1 MQVFQLNKFL
11 EDLAAIVNMDSN
23 GFDPEGT
30 TRVADYLV
38 SMFSGQ
44 AWQIKRVDVGTKVA
58 NGVQITNTTEEEY
71 DVLLMAHMDTVF
83 DRGEV
88 AKRPFKIEGNM
99 AYGPGVIDMKSG
111 CLLGIY
117 AILNCADEFKP
128 LRICLALNPE
138 EEKGSR
144 HVRAWFEELSKRSRT
159 AIVLEPARPLGEHVM
174 ERKGLGRYTIK
185 FHGHAAHAG
194 NNHQDGRS
202 AINEMAHWIC
212 NLVPLTNYEQGFTLN
227 IGTVKGGIGTNTVA
241 AEAEMEIDLRMAQ
254 ITQHDAFLA
263 RVDELQKHAAQME
276 ITVEVLGGVTR
287 PPMFKTEKTEAF
299 VALVNEEAV
308 KLGLGTAWLSVGG
321 GSDGNFSAALG
332 VPTIDAMGPIGGKAH
347 TVDEYL
353 EVDSIEP
360 AYKLFVNVMLRLK
373 EQLYSNQ
380 A

>member
-38 SMFSGQ
+38 SMFAGQ

-117 AILNCADEFKP
+117 AMLNCAEEFKP

-185 FHGHAAHAG
+185 FHGRAAHAG

-212 NLVPLTNYEQGFTLN
+212 NLVPLTNYEQGFTIN

-254 ITQHDAFLA
+254 ISQHDAFLA
-263 RVDELQKHAAQME
+263 RVDELQRHAAEKE
-276 ITVEVLGGVTR
+276 IAVEVLGGVTR

-299 VALVNEEAV
+299 VALVNEEAE
-308 KLGLGTAWLSVGG
+308 KLGMGTKWLSVGG

-347 TVDEYL
+347 TVEEYL

-360 AYKLFVNVMLRLK
+360 AYNLFVEVMQRLK
-373 EQLYSNQ
+373 EKFYP
-380 A
+380 AE

>member
-38 SMFSGQ
+38 SMFAGQ

-88 AKRPFKIEGNM
+88 AKRPFKIEGNR

-117 AILNCADEFKP
+117 AMLNCAEEFKP

-185 FHGHAAHAG
+185 FHGRAAHAG

-212 NLVPLTNYEQGFTLN
+212 NLVPLTNYEQGFTIN

-254 ITQHDAFLA
+254 ISQHDAFLA
-263 RVDELQKHAAQME
+263 RVDELQKHAAEKE
-276 ITVEVLGGVTR
+276 IAVDVLGGVTR

-299 VALVNEEAV
+299 VALVNEEAE
-308 KLGLGTAWLSVGG
+308 KLGMGTKWLSVGG

-347 TVDEYL
+347 TVEEYL

-360 AYKLFVNVMLRLK
+360 AYNLFVEVMLRLK
-373 EQLYSNQ
+373 EKFYP
-380 A
+380 AE

>member
-1 MQVFQLNKFL
+1 MRGLDLQKYMQ
-11 EDLAAIVNMDSN
+11 DLANVVNMDSN

-30 TRVADYLV
+30 TKVADYFIN
-38 SMFSGQ
+38 MFQGPQ
-44 AWQIKRVDVGTKVA
+44 WHIKRVDVGEKVA
-58 NGVQITNTTEEEY
+58 HAVQITNTTEDAY

-83 DRGEV
+83 DRGEA
-88 AKRPFKIEGNM
+88 AKRPFKIDNGR

-111 CLLGIY
+111 CLLGIH
-117 AILNCADEFKP
+117 ALLNCAEELQP

-144 HVRAWFEELSKRSRT
+144 HVRPWFEELSKKSRY
-159 AIVLEPARPLGEHVM
+159 AIVLEPARPLGEHVL

-185 FHGHAAHAG
+185 FHGKAAHAG
-194 NNHQDGRS
+194 NNHQDGCS

-212 NLVPLTNYEQGFTLN
+212 NLVPLTNYEQGFTIN
-227 IGTVKGGIGTNTVA
+227 IGTVKGGIGTNTIA
-241 AEAEMEIDLRMAQ
+241 AEAEMEIDLRMAV
-254 ITQHDAFLA
+254 ISQHEAFLA
-263 RVDELQKHAAQME
+263 KVEELQAHAAAAE
-276 ITVEVLGGVTR
+276 ITVELIGGVTR
-287 PPMFKTEKTEAF
+287 PPMFKTEKTDAF

-308 KLGLGTAWLSVGG
+308 KLGLGTKWLSVGG

-373 EQLYSNQ
+373 EQLYP
-380 A
+380 AKA